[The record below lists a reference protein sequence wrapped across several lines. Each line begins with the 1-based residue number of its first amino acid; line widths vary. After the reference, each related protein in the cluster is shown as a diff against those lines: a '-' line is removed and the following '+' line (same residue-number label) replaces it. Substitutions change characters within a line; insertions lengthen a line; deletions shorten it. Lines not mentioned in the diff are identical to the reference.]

1 MCTSCSASSPCPPH
15 ARNNDEGS
23 CCLRNDARGCSIEE
37 LDRNDAKFFK
47 SLEAEVKSVNR

>member
-1 MCTSCSASSPCPPH
+1 MHGQFAAPTL
-15 ARNNDEGS
+15 RNIAEGP
-23 CCLRNDARGCSIEE
+23 CCLRNDAQGCSIED